1 VQLKDGTKPGGA
13 AVLYAA
19 KSTPDERESIPDQL
33 KEGREY
39 AHREGLT
46 VASEHSEQDVS
57 AYKGDRGPE
66 LAAAL
71 KQVEKLNATLIVQ
84 HSDRLARGDG
94 KQARHLVEIALWAI
108 KAGVKVH
115 CIQDP
120 STFENLVM
128 AVVMGERNMEDSRR
142 KSAAVKAGHA
152 RRRKRGKFSG
162 GPAPYGYTR
171 RRDES
176 DELVLAIDPVPAE
189 IVRRVFA
196 EYLAGETQLT
206 IARSL
211 STDRVPTGRGGR
223 WHQGT
228 VANIIRNPVYAG
240 MLRDGDDGFCEGN
253 HEPIID
259 RETWEQ
265 AETLRK
271 ARARTHKR
279 GRQSAGVHL
288 FRKGV
293 LRCGECGGSMVPRS
307 SRNRNGSLHESYR
320 CYEHW
325 RDPTVCG
332 MKPVARAEVDAA
344 VYAYFEQVGLDVEG
358 TRKQLADARDRKLS
372 EARALLA
379 AAESEGQAAAERL
392 ERIKRD
398 YANGELSAAEWR
410 DFRSE
415 LEPEAAAAEA
425 EAKRL
430 REQLAKAERDSAL
443 EDVEVDVLTK
453 LAHIRAAIA
462 GEASDRE
469 GVDSVRA
476 ALLRLFDAFILHTG
490 TPAEAHVELIGEMWI
505 EPVVNSH
512 AVEHYDEEL
521 RPVLARKPLEQ
532 AENNYAGS
540 FQP

>member
-1 VQLKDGTKPGGA
+1 MQHKDGMKPGGA

-39 AHREGLT
+39 AHQEGLV

-71 KQVEKLNATLIVQ
+71 EQAEKLNATLIVQ

-128 AVVMGERNMEDSRR
+128 AVVMGERNMGDSRR

-162 GPAPYGYTR
+162 GPAPYGYMR

-176 DELVLAIDPVPAE
+176 DELVLVIDPGPAE

-228 VANIIRNPVYAG
+228 VANIIRNPI
-240 MLRDGDDGFCEGN
+240 LC
-253 HEPIID
+253 
-259 RETWEQ
+259 
-265 AETLRK
+265 
-271 ARARTHKR
+271 
-279 GRQSAGVHL
+279 
-288 FRKGV
+288 
-293 LRCGECGGSMVPRS
+293 
-307 SRNRNGSLHESYR
+307 RN
-320 CYEHW
+320 
-325 RDPTVCG
+325 
-332 MKPVARAEVDAA
+332 AA
-344 VYAYFEQVGLDVEG
+344 
-358 TRKQLADARDRKLS
+358 
-372 EARALLA
+372 
-379 AAESEGQAAAERL
+379 
-392 ERIKRD
+392 
-398 YANGELSAAEWR
+398 
-410 DFRSE
+410 
-415 LEPEAAAAEA
+415 
-425 EAKRL
+425 
-430 REQLAKAERDSAL
+430 
-443 EDVEVDVLTK
+443 
-453 LAHIRAAIA
+453 
-462 GEASDRE
+462 
-469 GVDSVRA
+469 
-476 ALLRLFDAFILHTG
+476 
-490 TPAEAHVELIGEMWI
+490 
-505 EPVVNSH
+505 
-512 AVEHYDEEL
+512 
-521 RPVLARKPLEQ
+521 
-532 AENNYAGS
+532 
-540 FQP
+540 